1 MGGFFDPEKGVWAW
15 LSTLVDICGLSIA
28 WIFLC
33 LPVVTIGPATAALY
47 HAVVTCVRP
56 RQHGAFG
63 DFFRSFWKNLKEG
76 CLTTLLCVLAA
87 VLLAFGY
94 SVMRANT
101 GTGAGGVMFA
111 AYYVALVV
119 PAGVLVW
126 LFPLLGRFEF
136 GLKGLFVTA
145 FQLALRHLPTTFV
158 VVLLTAQVVV
168 FCLNKW
174 WPVLFMPAVAMLL
187 VTFFFEKIFA
197 KYAPELQ
204 PDKEEDGAGDGI
216 EGE

>member
-1 MGGFFDPEKGVWAW
+1 MGGFFNPEKGVWAW

-33 LPVVTIGPATAALY
+33 LPVVTIGSATAALY
-47 HAVVTCVRP
+47 HAVATRVRP
-56 RQHGAFG
+56 REQGAFA

-76 CLTTLLCVLAA
+76 CLASLLCTVAAALA
-87 VLLAFGY
+87 AFGY
-94 SVMRANT
+94 GVMRANT
-101 GTGAGGVMFA
+101 DTDVGGVLFA
-111 AYYVALVV
+111 AYYVALSV

-136 GLKGLFVTA
+136 RLKELFVTA

-158 VVLLTAQVVV
+158 VVLLTAQVTV

-174 WPVLFMPAVAMLL
+174 WPVLFMPAVTMLL

-204 PDKEEDGAGDGI
+204 PDEE
-216 EGE
+216 EGETGNEIEDE